1 MLVEHHTKYKE
12 THGVDETVWMSQS
25 EHLKL
30 HRRLRR
36 EGKCKTPV
44 DELNKISQNARCR
57 TKKGKADRNKRQRES
72 YIRNRFHFWKNVAPK
87 ISLFEDLVYYPK
99 TGTIGVFSYFEGNNG
114 NKLLR
119 VNI

>member
-1 MLVEHHTKYKE
+1 MLVEHHVKYKE
-12 THGVDETVWMSQS
+12 IHGVDETIWILQS

-36 EGKCKTPV
+36 EGKCKVPV
-44 DELNKISQNARCR
+44 KELSKISQKARDR
-57 TKKGKADRNKRQRES
+57 TEKGKAYRNKRQKES
-72 YIRNRFHFWKNVAPK
+72 YKKNRFHFWENIAPK

-99 TGTIGVFSYFEGNNG
+99 TGTVGVFSYFEGNNG

-119 VNI
+119 INI